1 MTTSRPRASD
11 VAGRYSKATD
21 GIDHINI
28 SPQGKTELGVL
39 LAHYTESPFI
49 HEYLGPFDS
58 MEGYWYYVKGE
69 KPDDKLR
76 SLSGK
81 QAYLYGKELP
91 SIRRQFFR
99 EIIMDGNYFKID
111 QNERLKKLLVESE
124 LPLTQYY
131 NYGKHSVAINPTTM
145 PWLVPDFETLRHA
158 FIYGVEREIVSYEDY
173 QKILSPVR
181 RVKK

>member
-1 MTTSRPRASD
+1 MTNSRPRALD
-11 VAGRYSKATD
+11 VAGRYSKDTD

-39 LAHYTESPFI
+39 LAHYTESHFV

-81 QAYLYGKELP
+81 AAYLYGKELP
-91 SIRRQFFR
+91 SIRRQYFR

-111 QNERLKKLLVESE
+111 QNERLKELLMESS
-124 LPLTQYY
+124 LPFTQYY
-131 NYGKHSVAINPTTM
+131 NYGKHAVAINPKTM
-145 PWLVPDFETLRHA
+145 PWLVPDFETLRHM
-158 FIYGVEREIVSYEDY
+158 FQYDIERKVVTYEEY
-173 QKILSPVR
+173 QKVITPR
-181 RVKK
+181 RGK